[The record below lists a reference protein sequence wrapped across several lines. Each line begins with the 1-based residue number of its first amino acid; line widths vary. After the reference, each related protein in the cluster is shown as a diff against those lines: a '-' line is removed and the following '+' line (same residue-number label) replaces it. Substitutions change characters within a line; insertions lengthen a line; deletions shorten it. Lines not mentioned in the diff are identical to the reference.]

1 MARTINPF
9 DNQEIKLEENEEL
22 VSLTEEDN
30 PEEQEPEQEVEQEL
44 QENSEEEKAESD
56 IPDKYKGKS
65 LEDIVRMHQ
74 EAEKL
79 QGRQSKEVGELRKS
93 VDELLKMKLNEANST
108 KEEEPEYSKADARTF
123 S

>member
-44 QENSEEEKAESD
+44 QENSEGRESR
-56 IPDKYKGKS
+56 I
-65 LEDIVRMHQ
+65 
-74 EAEKL
+74 
-79 QGRQSKEVGELRKS
+79 
-93 VDELLKMKLNEANST
+93 
-108 KEEEPEYSKADARTF
+108 
-123 S
+123 